1 MLQEDENMA
10 DVYEIPTES
19 EEGDAAMAMLEEQ

>member
-19 EEGDAAMAMLEEQ
+19 DEGDTSMLEEQL